1 MKLLVAAFLPW
12 LFCVTSPAP
21 HQPEP
26 ILLSAQLPMCRGGC
40 GTGEV
45 RASFVISRNGAVES
59 VDILSGPAS
68 LTVTTE
74 SNIRSWKFE
83 MPHDL
88 YRSEWR
94 YETTFDYHLSGRE
107 VEPPQAAKLTVTVD
121 SFHHVEITSD
131 AYKPVTIVD

>member
-1 MKLLVAAFLPW
+1 MKLFLAAFLPW
-12 LFCVTSPAP
+12 IFCLASAAP

-45 RASFVISRNGAVES
+45 RASFVIGRNGTVES
-59 VDILSGPAS
+59 VDILSGPPS

-74 SNIRSWKFE
+74 SNIPSWTFE

-94 YETTFDYHLSGRE
+94 YETTYDYHLSGRE

-121 SFHHVEITSD
+121 SFHHIEITSD
-131 AYKPVTIVD
+131 AYKPAMIR